1 MNRILVSDKLSEDAL
16 KLIEREK
23 DVEYVVKTGMSEDEL
38 AEELKNFDALIIR
51 SATTVTAKVLSKTT
65 RLKIIGRAG
74 VGVDNVDIPTA
85 SQKGII
91 VMNTPD
97 ANTLSTCEQTIALL
111 MAVARNTPQAHASLK
126 AKKWDRNKF
135 TGIELYGKT
144 LGVIGLGRI
153 GTEVAKRMAAFGM
166 KIIGYDPFITKERA
180 NELGITTMSVDEVV
194 KQADIITVHVPKTKE
209 TKDMISKT
217 QIDMMKKNVIL
228 INCARGGI
236 INENDLY
243 EALKSGRIAKAALD
257 VFDKEPPFDSPL
269 LELDNIIL
277 TPHLGASTVEAQ
289 EKVGI
294 GIVEQVVE
302 ALKGG
307 MVKNAVNIPA
317 IDPKL
322 LKEMQP
328 FLTLNEKLG
337 SFIAQL
343 VEGNVTRATIEYSG
357 DVTRFDM
364 KILTLAAVKGL
375 LTPVVEASV
384 NYVNATL
391 LAKERGID
399 VVQKTTDIKSNFP
412 NMISVTIETDKEKRK
427 VFGVLSITRE
437 ARIVRVDNFDME
449 VTPGKNMLVYRN
461 VDKPGIIGRVGT
473 ILGENNINIASF
485 EVGRS
490 KEEKVAMGLI
500 LVDSDVNKDVIE
512 SIKNVTGILEIKS
525 ITL

>member
-1 MNRILVSDKLSEDAL
+1 
-16 KLIEREK
+16 
-23 DVEYVVKTGMSEDEL
+23 
-38 AEELKNFDALIIR
+38 
-51 SATTVTAKVLSKTT
+51 
-65 RLKIIGRAG
+65 
-74 VGVDNVDIPTA
+74 
-85 SQKGII
+85 
-91 VMNTPD
+91 
-97 ANTLSTCEQTIALL
+97 
-111 MAVARNTPQAHASLK
+111 
-126 AKKWDRNKF
+126 
-135 TGIELYGKT
+135 
-144 LGVIGLGRI
+144 
-153 GTEVAKRMAAFGM
+153 MAAFGM

-180 NELGITTMSVDEVV
+180 DELGITTMSVDEVV

-217 QIDMMKKNVIL
+217 QIEMMKKNVIL

-328 FLTLNEKLG
+328 FLNLNEKLG

-427 VFGVLSITRE
+427 VFGVLSVTRE

-512 SIKNVTGILEIKS
+512 SIKNVTGILEIKN
-525 ITL
+525 IML